1 MNDSN
6 ILSAKNKEGEIRKDK
21 IPKKYGTI
29 RYVSKELEQTKLF
42 HGDEDIIFN
51 INSNPNY
58 IKKDLLLFKDEI
70 LKEIKIFNSKLT
82 EKSKNNEKYMNDK
95 TDTFSIQ
102 IEEFKQKIIELSN
115 LIVTDKAIREKVN
128 QIAEFKEKAQE
139 TIMTDGIKIN
149 MLEKDFYENIY
160 RIDNILKDT
169 VLNTKI
175 IGNLAKYN
183 TFYDFMSKVTD
194 ELSQLNTFKDKTIS
208 DLNNYGIKFDNYV
221 NKTKLKIE
229 NGEKE
234 TKLYTDKLIKK
245 IEIKMND
252 LFGEYNNRLNE
263 IKFQNITLNEN
274 LKKITED
281 LLSQINN
288 VKMIKSEIYN
298 KFEEYTKI
306 IKKENSKVLKSLE
319 GYKEEFYNIK
329 KKYKEISNHI
339 KYKSD
344 LKNINFE
351 LKSA

>member
-6 ILSAKNKEGEIRKDK
+6 ILSAKNKEGEIRRDK

-58 IKKDLLLFKDEI
+58 IKKELLFFKDEI

-82 EKSKNNEKYMNDK
+82 EKSKNNEKYINDK
-95 TDTFSIQ
+95 IDTFSIQ

-175 IGNLAKYN
+175 ITKYN
-183 TFYDFMSKVTD
+183 TINYFMSKLTD

-208 DLNNYGIKFDNYV
+208 DINNYGIKLDNYV
-221 NKTKLKIE
+221 NKIKSKIE

-245 IEIKMND
+245 TEIKIDN
-252 LFGEYNNRLNE
+252 LFGEYYNRLNE
-263 IKFQNITLNEN
+263 IKFQNITY
-274 LKKITED
+274 
-281 LLSQINN
+281 
-288 VKMIKSEIYN
+288 SE
-298 KFEEYTKI
+298 
-306 IKKENSKVLKSLE
+306 
-319 GYKEEFYNIK
+319 NIK
-329 KKYKEISNHI
+329 KQ
-339 KYKSD
+339 
-344 LKNINFE
+344 LKIY
-351 LKSA
+351 